1 MFPKIWKGVFC
12 IFKHPKSTKWMWFE
26 NQRTL
31 SDFNS
36 LTVKTR
42 ISLKQQTKTIHTPT
56 NNNNTHHP
64 FTTINHPNFKKNDVD
79 FYTHNTKKSQTHLL
93 TEQTT
98 FNLGHTVDGRNP
110 APVEVGSSSQYFQ
123 SFPKTSKRCLFG
135 ISINHLGSI
144 ETFTISTG
152 ERRIS
157 KNHPP
162 VIHRSLAAVV
172 RCCSVPATV
181 PLHSSLDVS
190 RPQPSLDGAVPR
202 TAPGF
207 RVGRLAGKTTG
218 FFHTP
223 PPKKNGGFINM
234 FYPPQKIWFLRVIG
248 IRMDRILHFPP
259 PHWTLNPALGIL
271 TEKTTVTII
280 QSCKLGL

>member
-1 MFPKIWKGVFC
+1 MRVIMFIRTIRIISWCRRNCDLIHSKV
-12 IFKHPKSTKWMWFE
+12 SS
-26 NQRTL
+26 NQ
-31 SDFNS
+31 
-36 LTVKTR
+36 TVW
-42 ISLKQQTKTIHTPT
+42 PD
-56 NNNNTHHP
+56 HP
-64 FTTINHPNFKKNDVD
+64 F
-79 FYTHNTKKSQTHLL
+79 
-93 TEQTT
+93 
-98 FNLGHTVDGRNP
+98 RNSGFFDEFW
-110 APVEVGSSSQYFQ
+110 ALWTPVIWN
-123 SFPKTSKRCLFG
+123 KRCLFG

-218 FFHTP
+218 FFHP
-223 PPKKNGGFINM
+223 PPKKKWGGLSTCFT
-234 FYPPQKIWFLRVIG
+234 PQKKYDFLES
-248 IRMDRILHFPP
+248 
-259 PHWTLNPALGIL
+259 LG
-271 TEKTTVTII
+271 
-280 QSCKLGL
+280 